1 MKKSLVAV
9 GVIVALG
16 AAWGVASWQ
25 TGKKIEANLDAYIAK
40 ANQLI
45 KDKYPDIPVT
55 LTAKDFSR
63 GIFSSDVK
71 LILKETKKSGDTSGA
86 GEEVVLLNTIDHGP
100 FPLSQLKS
108 MVFSPNMAAIHTE
121 LENNDVTKPAFDITG
136 GKSPVV
142 TDTRVS
148 YDQSFDI
155 DLAVSKINYKKDG
168 EELAFSGADLN
179 VKFDKEFKN
188 VKGKGSSDELTYR
201 KGERESMVLKGLSFD
216 SDVSKSG
223 DSYFYLGDQ
232 NLSLK
237 ELAVVNYSD
246 TVSLKDLKMNGT
258 SGSKDNKLTADVDYS
273 LGSLS
278 YRDIDLGAISLKGSL
293 KDLDATS
300 ANTLM
305 ASLEEY
311 TKMSESMYTEDFDE
325 EKMAALDEKMKSN
338 ALGLFKYSPSFAIAP
353 LSWKNSGGESKV
365 NLNVTFNALNA
376 DSFKALEK
384 ASSFEKA
391 LPVLVKEF
399 GFNMDLSKSMLTDF
413 VGVAMQSQGMG
424 AKEAKEQGEQG
435 VAQMASM
442 GAMMEIVKVTDKAI
456 TMDLKYSNNNID
468 FNGKKYTVA
477 EFLEKYDQYGALSDN
492 SGDDEGYEEEAI
504 EIDPNGDVT
513 EEVTIGEEPAADA
526 AAAPAAQ

>member
-25 TGKKIEANLDAYIAK
+25 TGKKIEANLDEYIAK
-40 ANQLI
+40 ANKAI
-45 KDKYPDIPVT
+45 KDNYPDAPVT

-71 LILKETKKSGDTSGA
+71 LIIKETKKSGDTSG
-86 GEEVVLLNTIDHGP
+86 EELVILNTIDHGP

-108 MVFSPNMAAIHTE
+108 MVFSPNMAAIHSE
-121 LENNDVTKPAFDITG
+121 LENNDITKQAFEITG
-136 GKSPVV
+136 GKSPVA
-142 TDTRVS
+142 TDTRIS

-188 VKGKGSSDELTYR
+188 VKGKGSSNELTYR
-201 KGERESMVLKGLSFD
+201 KGDRESIVMKGLSFD
-216 SDVSKSG
+216 SDVAKSG

-246 TVSLKDLKMNGT
+246 TVSLKDLKLNGT

-305 ASLEEY
+305 ASVEEY
-311 TKMSESMYTEDFDE
+311 TKLSESMYTEDFDDA
-325 EKMAALDEKMKSN
+325 KMEALDEKMKSN

-365 NLNVTFNALNA
+365 NLNVTFNALNEE
-376 DSFKALEK
+376 SFKALEH
-384 ASSFEKA
+384 AGSFEKV

-399 GFNMDLSKSMLTDF
+399 GFNMDLSKPMLTDF
-413 VGVAMQSQGMG
+413 VAVAMQSQGMG

-468 FNGKKYTVA
+468 FNGKKFTVA
-477 EFLEKYDQYGALSDN
+477 EFLEKYDQYGVLSDN

-504 EIDPNGDVT
+504 EMDPNGDVT
-513 EEVTIGEEPAADA
+513 EDVTIGEEPAADV
-526 AAAPAAQ
+526 AAPAAQ

>member
-25 TGKKIEANLDAYIAK
+25 TGKKIEANLDEYIAK
-40 ANQLI
+40 ANKAI
-45 KDKYPDIPVT
+45 KDNYPDAPVT

-71 LILKETKKSGDTSGA
+71 LIIKETKKSGDTSG
-86 GEEVVLLNTIDHGP
+86 EELVILNTIDHGP

-108 MVFSPNMAAIHTE
+108 MVFSPNMAAVHSE
-121 LENNDVTKPAFDITG
+121 LENNDITKQAFEITG
-136 GKSPVV
+136 GKSPVA
-142 TDTRVS
+142 TDTRIS

-188 VKGKGSSDELTYR
+188 VKGKGSSNELTYR
-201 KGERESMVLKGLSFD
+201 KGDRESIVMKGLSFD
-216 SDVSKSG
+216 SDVAKSG

-246 TVSLKDLKMNGT
+246 TVSLKDLKLNGT

-305 ASLEEY
+305 ASVEEY
-311 TKMSESMYTEDFDE
+311 TKLSESMYTEDFDE

-338 ALGLFKYSPSFAIAP
+338 ALGMFKYSPSFAISP

-365 NLNVTFNALNA
+365 NLNVTFNALNEE
-376 DSFKALEK
+376 SFKALEH
-384 ASSFEKA
+384 AGSFEKV

-399 GFNMDLSKSMLTDF
+399 GFNMDLSKPMLTDF
-413 VGVAMQSQGMG
+413 VAVAMQSQGMG

-468 FNGKKYTVA
+468 FNGKKFTVA

-504 EIDPNGDVT
+504 EMDPNGDVT
-513 EEVTIGEEPAADA
+513 EEVTIGEEPAADV
-526 AAAPAAQ
+526 AAPAAQ